1 MPALYVPVRGSK
13 WGCSKN
19 TGAARGRM
27 RLFWH
32 FGSYIVWLAPAS
44 RGVLIPRRD
53 PFLFLTLHTTMA
65 GMCPPLILH
74 FHCPYIFRE
83 STVDDK
89 NSSIEFRRHRLFEKT
104 LDPHWVLN
112 VRFFFPFF
120 LDCHWPNQ
128 SIWEKDRWCPD
139 TNFLFFLTAI
149 GPIHLFEKKI
159 NGAQTQILGLVLCPF
174 YFGCIRDNTWHNM
187 LPLMSILFWVYNAQ
201 DMA

>member
-1 MPALYVPVRGSK
+1 MPALYVPIRGSK

-89 NSSIEFRRHRLFEKT
+89 NLSIEFKRHRLFKKT

-120 LDCHWPNQ
+120 SWLPSAQSIYLRKRSMVPRHKFPFFLDCHRPNP
-128 SIWEKDRWCPD
+128 SIWEKDWWCPD
-139 TNFLFFLTAI
+139 TNF
-149 GPIHLFEKKI
+149 GSCVMP
-159 NGAQTQILGLVLCPF
+159 
-174 YFGCIRDNTWHNM
+174 
-187 LPLMSILFWVYNAQ
+187 ILFWVYKGQ
-201 DMA
+201 HMA